1 MQLVGKNA
9 VVYGAAG
16 SMGSAVSRAFAAA
29 GARVFLAGR
38 TAATLDA
45 LAEEI
50 RAGGGQAHAAVV
62 DATDKESVDAHAAGV
77 VAQAG
82 SLDASFNAVAYDV
95 LQNVPL
101 VDMSLEDF
109 VAPVV
114 SATTT
119 HFLTATAAARH
130 MVAQGSG
137 AIVMLSSSAA
147 RESRHEMGGFSLA
160 CASIETLVRSLAGE
174 VGRHGVRVV
183 GLRPNFTPETV
194 GASDDDL
201 PVLVKDTLLGRLPRL
216 SEVAGTAVYLASD
229 AAGATTGVVVDLSC
243 GAIV

>member
-1 MQLVGKNA
+1 MQLDGKNA
-9 VVYGAAG
+9 VVYGAVG

-45 LAEEI
+45 LADEI
-50 RAGGGQAHAAVV
+50 RAAGGRAETAVV
-62 DATDKESVDAHAAGV
+62 DATVKESVDAHAAAV
-77 VAQAG
+77 VERAG
-82 SLDASFNAVAYDV
+82 RLDVSFNAVAYDA
-95 LQNVPL
+95 LQDVPL
-101 VDMSLEDF
+101 VDMSVEDF

-114 SATTT
+114 AATTT

-147 RESRHEMGGFSLA
+147 REWRHRMGGFSVA
-160 CASIETLVRSLAGE
+160 CASVETLVRTLAGE

-183 GLRPNFTPETV
+183 GLRPNFTPETA

-201 PVLVKDTLLGRLPRL
+201 PMLVTDTLLGRLPRL
-216 SEVAGTAVYLASD
+216 SEVAGTAVHLASD